1 MQEGT
6 FARKVVRS
14 RVRLDAEITA
24 ESGFLLGSVL
34 DISPF
39 GVFFRPESGFL
50 GGKVARLL
58 QPEGAPELDQELVLR
73 VEGNRVTTTVR
84 WVGCSDEHAS
94 WGVGLE
100 FVGLVPNEFAEPSFD
115 VPTAS

>member
-1 MQEGT
+1 MQDGT

-14 RVRLDAEITA
+14 RVRMDAEITS
-24 ESGFLLGSVL
+24 EDGFLLGSVL
-34 DISPF
+34 DVSPF
-39 GVFFRPESGFL
+39 GVFFRPESGMF

-58 QPEGAPELDQELVLR
+58 EPEGAPKLDQELTLR
-73 VEGNRVTTTVR
+73 LEGNRVTTAVR

-100 FVGLVPNEFAEPSFD
+100 FVGMVPNELADIDID
-115 VPTAS
+115 VPSAL